1 MPLPALKICGLRHP
15 AQAAAV
21 AVLGVEAIGVIGVPS
36 SPRYLPAERRQA
48 LFAAVT
54 ASAAGCRGVLVVA
67 DPSDAELAPLAAG
80 QGHQV
85 LQLHGEESPERCLEL
100 RSRLGVEI
108 WKALRIRTPDDL
120 QRAQA
125 YGGAV
130 DALLLDAWVPDQ
142 LGGTGHSLPLDWL
155 TDFQPPL
162 PWWLA
167 GGIRPETVPDL
178 LARLHPDGLDASSG
192 VETSPGEKNLERIGQ
207 LLAVMGRSPDRD
219 RSGRSEDHNSPQPDQ
234 DTH

>member
-1 MPLPALKICGLRHP
+1 MSISNPASAIN
-15 AQAAAV
+15 
-21 AVLGVEAIGVIGVPS
+21 VLGRPLRLGVIGGGPGS
-36 SPRYLPAERRQA
+36 FIGPIHMS
-48 LFAAVT
+48 AAVLDRRFVI
-54 ASAAGCRGVLVVA
+54 AAGVLS
-67 DPSDAELAPLAAG
+67 SD
-80 QGHQV
+80 
-85 LQLHGEESPERCLEL
+85 
-100 RSRLGVEI
+100 VE
-108 WKALRIRTPDDL
+108 
-120 QRAQA
+120 RAQA